1 MRMQTCTRIH
11 ETNQIT
17 ETRYNRAMV
26 RVRVR
31 VLIRDYRREEK
42 RRVISDQKDATVRF
56 REFGFEA
63 AKAAGKHLY
72 PSRTQWL
79 SMQALGHV
87 LE

>member
-11 ETNQIT
+11 KTNQIPIT
-17 ETRYNRAMV
+17 VIETRYNRAMV
-26 RVRVR
+26 RVRV
-31 VLIRDYRREEK
+31 LIT
-42 RRVISDQKDATVRF
+42 DQKDATVRF

-63 AKAAGKHLY
+63 ARAAGKHLY

-79 SMQALGHV
+79 SLQALGHV

>member
-1 MRMQTCTRIH
+1 M
-11 ETNQIT
+11 
-17 ETRYNRAMV
+17 
-26 RVRVR
+26 VRVR
-31 VLIRDYRREEK
+31 VLITDEK

-79 SMQALGHV
+79 SLQALGHV